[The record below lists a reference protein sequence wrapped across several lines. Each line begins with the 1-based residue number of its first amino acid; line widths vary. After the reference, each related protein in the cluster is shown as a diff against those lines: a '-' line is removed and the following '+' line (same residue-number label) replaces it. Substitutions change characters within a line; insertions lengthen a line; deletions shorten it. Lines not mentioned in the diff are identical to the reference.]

1 MNKLESYCLSKQGK
15 MLVLGIVVGAISGA
29 IVSAFRFGTGII
41 YNQVGELYHQM
52 KENTLIVVLWLIFSL
67 ILGWVLSIITKT
79 DRDIKGSGIPQ
90 VELQMH
96 GKLSMNWW
104 SVLWKKF
111 TVGTLAIGS
120 GLLLGRE
127 GPSIQLGSVVGLGLS
142 QTFKLD
148 EKTKK
153 ALIACGASAGV
164 AAAFNAPLAGLMFSI
179 EELYKK
185 MNHQIVLM
193 ILTASLTAHQ
203 VSAKVFGHQPTLMLL
218 NEHTFPPKEYY
229 WLVALGVFLAF
240 GGYLYSKVTLS
251 LPIIF
256 KSCFPFLNKHYYGLV
271 PLVLI
276 IPLGIYFPFLLG
288 GGGPLILFLLNNHF
302 SLSMLIIFL
311 LLRFIYSMLSFGSG
325 LPGGIFL
332 PILSLGAL
340 HGLVFAT
347 IATQYFGFPEGFL
360 SYIVMFSMAGYF
372 ASISKAPFT
381 AILLVTE
388 MVGGVTQLVPIA
400 ICVLVSYFIATL
412 LGVSPIYEV
421 LAERLYFDQKKVHHS

>member
-1 MNKLESYCLSKQGK
+1 
-15 MLVLGIVVGAISGA
+15 MLGLGIVVGAISGV
-29 IVSAFRFGTGII
+29 IVSAFRFGIGII
-41 YNQVGELYHQM
+41 YSQVGELYHQM
-52 KENTLIVVLWLIFSL
+52 KGNTLITVLWLMASL
-67 ILGWVLSIITKT
+67 ILGWLLSIVTKT
-79 DRDIKGSGIPQ
+79 DKDIKGSGIPQ

-120 GLLLGRE
+120 GLMLGRE

-142 QTFKLD
+142 QTLKLD
-148 EKTKK
+148 DRTKK

-185 MNHQIVLM
+185 MNHQIILM
-193 ILTASLTAHQ
+193 ILTSSLTAHQ

-218 NEHTFPPKEYY
+218 NEHAFPPNQYY
-229 WLVALGVFLAF
+229 WLVALGFFLAF
-240 GGYLYSKVTLS
+240 GGYFYSKITLS
-251 LPIIF
+251 LPTIF
-256 KSCFPFLNKHYYGLV
+256 KVCFSLINKHYYGLI

-276 IPLGIYFPFLLG
+276 IPLGIFFPFLLG

-302 SLSMLIIFL
+302 SLSMLILFL
-311 LLRFIYSMLSFGSG
+311 LLRFTFSMLSFGSG

-347 IATQYFGFPEGFL
+347 IATQYFDFPEGFL
-360 SYIVMFSMAGYF
+360 SYLVMFSMAGYF

-388 MVGGVTQLVPIA
+388 MVGGMTQLVPIA
-400 ICVLVSYFIATL
+400 ICVLVSYFVATL
-412 LGVSPIYEV
+412 LGVQPIYEV
-421 LAERLYFDQKKVHHS
+421 LAERLYQDQKKIHQS

>member
-1 MNKLESYCLSKQGK
+1 
-15 MLVLGIVVGAISGA
+15 MLVLGIVVGAISGV
-29 IVSAFRFGTGII
+29 IVSAFRFGIGII
-41 YNQVGELYHQM
+41 YSQVGDLYHQM
-52 KENTLIVVLWLIFSL
+52 KGNALIMVLWLMASL
-67 ILGWVLSIITKT
+67 ILGWLLSIVTKT
-79 DRDIKGSGIPQ
+79 DKDIKGSGIPQ

-120 GLLLGRE
+120 GLMLGRE

-142 QTFKLD
+142 QTLKLD
-148 EKTKK
+148 DRTKK

-185 MNHQIVLM
+185 MNQQIILM
-193 ILTASLTAHQ
+193 ILTSSLTAHQ
-203 VSAKVFGHQPTLMLL
+203 VSAKVFGHQATLMLL
-218 NEHTFPPKEYY
+218 NEHTFPPNEYY
-229 WLVALGVFLAF
+229 WLVVLGVFLAF

-251 LPIIF
+251 LPTIF
-256 KSCFPFLNKHYYGLV
+256 KIFFPFINKHYYGLV

-276 IPLGIYFPFLLG
+276 IPLGIFFPFLLG

-302 SLSMLIIFL
+302 SLSMLILFL
-311 LLRFIYSMLSFGSG
+311 LLRFTFSMLSFGSG

-332 PILSLGAL
+332 PILTLGAL
-340 HGLVFAT
+340 HGLIFTT
-347 IATQYFGFPEGFL
+347 IATQYFDFPEGFI
-360 SYIVMFSMAGYF
+360 SYLVMFSMAGYF

-388 MVGGVTQLVPIA
+388 MVGGMTQLVPIA
-400 ICVLVSYFIATL
+400 ICVLVSYFVATL
-412 LGVSPIYEV
+412 LGVHPIYEV
-421 LAERLYFDQKKVHHS
+421 LAKRLYRDQKKIHQS